1 MITGHMKE
9 KYRKAG
15 KGLNKLEIPERNYR
29 KCNNCHKTESET
41 FIHINGLCV
50 VCQLIK
56 DKKISKKNKDKQ

>member
-1 MITGHMKE
+1 MKD
-9 KYRKAG
+9 
-15 KGLNKLEIPERNYR
+15 LNKLEIPERNYR